1 VIGWIGTWARP
12 ADRPSQVALGFAAAL
27 LAIALVPGG
36 PRWFASLLDF
46 ASLAELSRRRRFL
59 TVSAFAAAF
68 LSLGYIAFYLRGG
81 PRDALAPAYWLQGR
95 ALSHGDLSWLAPEP
109 SASFRGRHML
119 FAPPDHVAGIFPPG
133 YPLLLA
139 AGFLVGAPMLVGP
152 LLAAGL
158 VIATWF
164 VAREIALASGDG
176 DDRAEAIARVA
187 VGLSIVSAALRVNT
201 ADTLPHGAAAVAV
214 TLALACALR
223 ARRVGDPRLH
233 ALAGLAVGM
242 TAAIHPASAVPV
254 GAVVAAL
261 AVGDRERA
269 RAASWAMAA
278 ALPGILLLLLANRAA
293 TGHAFV
299 SPLTT
304 YFSTVEPRPPLRVV
318 DALATTV
325 RRLRAHLLDFDNLE
339 PLALLAIVP
348 LLRPPRSRAVVL
360 AALVVAGQILVAA
373 PFDASSVAP
382 GTGAR
387 LLACVIPIE
396 HALAAI
402 ALAQLFPRRLAGAA
416 VGTMALALAGF
427 ALHASHDHARL
438 AASGAGRPHYEP
450 DVAREGGVEYGLLY
464 FDDDDGFELAYD
476 PAAQASHG
484 MLAAR
489 MRSDDHDRL
498 LWDQLGHPPIH
509 KYTLPPPPAPSA
521 SASAAPSASAS
532 APAPVPALAVPVKDP
547 SPAVI
552 SWTPAGEGSDSW
564 RFEAEADW
572 PAAAQTGGRV
582 EVEESVAPCASDG
595 KVLTLTPTTGA
606 NGTATATIALP
617 VPRGSTAP
625 EKRTW
630 IVVPRVVDR
639 GGGGSAKLSLYAS
652 LADKPL
658 AEWTW
663 ENTAKTPMCLDLNA
677 QSVELGGP
685 ITRAWLVVSANRGIV
700 SLDKTTLRA
709 H

>member
-12 ADRPSQVALGFAAAL
+12 TDRPSQLALGLAVAL

-36 PRWFASLLDF
+36 PRWFASVLDF

-59 TVSAFAAAF
+59 TVSAFTAAF

-81 PRDALAPAYWLQGR
+81 PRDAFAPAYWLQGR
-95 ALSHGDLSWLAPEP
+95 ALSHADLSWAAAEP
-109 SASFRGRHML
+109 SASFRAGRLL
-119 FAPPDHVAGIFPPG
+119 FTPPDHVAGVFPPG

-164 VAREIALASGDG
+164 LARELALASGETG
-176 DDRAEAIARVA
+176 DRAEAIARVA
-187 VGLSIVSAALRVNT
+187 VGLSIVSAALRVHT
-201 ADTLPHGAAAVAV
+201 ADALPHGAAAVAV
-214 TLALACALR
+214 TLALACAFR

-233 ALAGLAVGM
+233 ALAGLAMGV
-242 TAAIHPASAVPV
+242 TAAIHPASAVPA
-254 GAVVAAL
+254 GAVVAAM

-269 RAASWAMAA
+269 RAASWAIAA

-293 TGHAFV
+293 TGHALA
-299 SPLTT
+299 SPLTA
-304 YFSTVEPRPPLRVV
+304 YFGTIEPRPPLRVGA
-318 DALATTV
+318 ALVTTIH
-325 RRLRAHLLDFDNLE
+325 RLRAHLLDFDNLE
-339 PLALLAIVP
+339 PLALLALVP
-348 LLRPPRSRAVVL
+348 VLRPPRSRAVLL

-373 PFDASSVAP
+373 PFDESSVAP

-387 LLACVIPIE
+387 LLVCAIPIE
-396 HALAAI
+396 QALAAI
-402 ALAQLFPRRLAGAA
+402 ALARLFPMRLANAA

-427 ALHASHDHARL
+427 AVHASHDHQRL

-450 DVAREGGVEYGLLY
+450 DVVREAGVEYGLLY
-464 FDDDDGFELAYD
+464 FEDDQGFELAYD
-476 PAAQASHG
+476 PSVQASHG
-484 MLAAR
+484 LLAVR
-489 MRSDDHDRL
+489 MRGDDHDRL
-498 LWDQLGHPPIH
+498 LWDLLGHPPIH
-509 KYTLPPPPAPSA
+509 KYTLPAAPAA
-521 SASAAPSASAS
+521 SASTAPN
-532 APAPVPALAVPVKDP
+532 APAPPNPNAPKEAPTPSVTAWTLPA
-547 SPAVI
+547 
-552 SWTPAGEGSDSW
+552 EGTDTW

-572 PAAAQTGGRV
+572 PPAAQTGGRV
-582 EVEESVAPCASDG
+582 EVEAGVAPCASDG
-595 KVLTLTPTTGA
+595 KVLTLTPTS
-606 NGTATATIALP
+606 ATASTTLALP
-617 VPRGSTAP
+617 VPRGSTPP

-630 IVVPRVVDR
+630 LVVPRIVQRDK
-639 GGGGSAKLSLYAS
+639 GTAGSAKLSLYAS
-652 LADKPL
+652 LSDKPL

-663 ENTAKTPMCLDLNA
+663 ESTSKNATCLDLNA

-685 ITRAWLVVSANRGIV
+685 VTRAWLVLSASGGGAV